1 MMRTY
6 AAILAAVTLGLTTP
20 AAAHHAVGGEYDPNK
35 PIKITGTVT
44 KIDWVNPHARVY
56 FDVKD
61 ASGTVTNWSVE
72 LAARVVLERMG
83 WSGRSLKPGQVV
95 TIIGDQARSGAPM
108 LNARAREN
116 RLARTGR
123 LRRIPDY
130 FGRRHA
136 GVEQPIA
143 RTVRCCSGRR

>member
-1 MMRTY
+1 MRTY
-6 AAILAAVTLGLTTP
+6 AAILTTVVMLGFTLP
-20 AAAHHAVGGEYDPNK
+20 AAAHHAVGGEYDPDK
-35 PIKITGTVT
+35 PIKLTGVVT

-61 ASGTVTNWSVE
+61 ADGKVTNWSVE

-83 WSGRSLKPGQVV
+83 WNGRSLKPGQVV

-116 RLARTGR
+116 RLVQDGKE
-123 LRRIPDY
+123 PEEY
-130 FGRRHA
+130 
-136 GVEQPIA
+136 PIVLEDGTPVLNN
-143 RTVRCCSGRR
+143 R